1 MPVVV
6 LADTSIVSLR
16 CLLNEIKNFS
26 RGRARTKNGPNT
38 NLVERRTVLLG
49 NDASAEDDDVVE
61 TGFNQFLAYLREEV
75 GVGS

>member
-26 RGRARTKNGPNT
+26 RGCTRAKNGPNT
-38 NLVERRTVLLG
+38 DLVERRSVLLG